1 MKEAIMEIEL
11 DKPKCIAA
19 GNCVMLSPEVF
30 DQDDEGGIVFLVNEH
45 PEHSLH
51 PSIQEAAAAC
61 PARAIRL
68 KE

>member
-1 MKEAIMEIEL
+1 VEIEL

-30 DQDDEGGIVFLVNEH
+30 DQDDEGGIVFLVNEN
-45 PEHSLH
+45 PGDALH
-51 PSIQEAAAAC
+51 QSVRDAAAAC

-68 KE
+68 SS